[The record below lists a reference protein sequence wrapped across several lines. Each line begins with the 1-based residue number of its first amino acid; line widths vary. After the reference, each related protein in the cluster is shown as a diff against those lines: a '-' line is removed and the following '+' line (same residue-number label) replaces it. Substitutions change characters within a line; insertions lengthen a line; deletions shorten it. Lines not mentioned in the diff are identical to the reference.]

1 MIDHL
6 DNLYVGLSGNANTT
20 LSVSGDLTG
29 QVSSPNITL
38 YQTSFLGFSF
48 PGYVAVSS
56 KPHCS
61 SRLKAE
67 SLIFVPNLRY

>member
-1 MIDHL
+1 MIDHV
-6 DNLYVGLSGNANTT
+6 DNPCVGLSGNANTT

-29 QVSSPNITL
+29 QVNTPNTTL
-38 YQTSFLGFSF
+38 YQTNLLGFSF
-48 PGYVAVSS
+48 PGYVAVNSR
-56 KPHCS
+56 PHSS